1 MRQAEKKYFGD
12 IQQGRLNA
20 DDSALIVGQNEWINA
35 ENVRTGSTD
44 KGYTGIMESVGG
56 NELIEEPNAIGV
68 FYLNIEQNGQGS
80 YVLSQ
85 TKSTTRTSAVSTW
98 DIGNSVPPVGTQI
111 QGSINDPNY
120 GLIGILNYVVKSTDI
135 NVFILAKSLSN
146 NINVSSLIYGYT
158 STCLNNIIKIYSRPD
173 AGTVLNGLSIQN
185 ISIGTITPFQFGIN
199 NFIVAN
205 NNDTITWITNI
216 NALNNAKINKGVF
229 DVKLTLSHS
238 STSSPN
244 IRVYAYSIHNGLV
257 YNLGNERKIIQNKT
271 LITYDFN
278 INVQPINAFAD
289 YIGIDVLVENVSNGS
304 VTIYPQSAEIINK
317 KEIYSY
323 SSTNIFNRTSLNY
336 DYITIGSVE
345 DTENKRIV
353 YFNYDNSPVREDCI
367 ICYYTELNK
376 QYVVLSSSQVLGGLN
391 FDKNSLIHSAKISNG
406 STLSWTDGTNNEPR
420 KINIESGI
428 KSNDSSFQTDAKEY
442 TLPLNFSEITL
453 IKRPPAYTP
462 NIFKKNDPLFLN
474 NLIQY
479 DSFEFAFQYEYY
491 DNEISVV
498 GSYSEGSKLNYPT
511 YTSSPPNYIEV
522 DMDLREIVPNT
533 VKLINLIVRISDGT
547 NNGGVNAFIVK
558 TWNKN
563 NDDDNQAIINH
574 NIGNSA
580 LSYNFYNNITGQYLA
595 QDDVLRAF
603 DNVPIFSQTHEVSK
617 SRYFLANNVEGYN
630 APATTSLQAAM
641 SNIVNIT
648 LLAPPYAVF
657 SYKFTAGDPVTDWH
671 QTFNPIVGYQYRW
684 SYWGYYIWATAN
696 TPNGIQTGYFELS
709 RNYNLDNGYGTV
721 FPTLRPYPSD
731 PTFPSTI
738 TVGSLKYMGTNQAEI
753 ERNASIYVHQL
764 NPYYYNSPLV
774 QERLWANAGQTNV
787 SGLSSNY
794 YNVFPQLSTYKFGV
808 VFYDYAMRKCSVVPR
823 TTTGNQLFYTFDF
836 NVEGSTPDEIIVHDD
851 ISTYLVVGDTIVISG
866 STGIEIG
873 RAHV

>member
-1 MRQAEKKYFGD
+1 MLFR
-12 IQQGRLNA
+12 
-20 DDSALIVGQNEWINA
+20 S
-35 ENVRTGSTD
+35 NVRTGSTD

-428 KSNDSSFQTDAKEY
+428 LANDSSFVTKENKY
-442 TLPLNFSEITL
+442 IFPLEFSEITL
-453 IKRPPAYTP
+453 IKRPPAFTP
-462 NIFKKNDPLFLN
+462 NIEKKYDSLFLN
-474 NLIQY
+474 NFIFNK
-479 DSFEFAFQYEYY
+479 SFEFAFQYEYY
-491 DNEISVV
+491 DNEVSVV
-498 GSYSEGSKLNYPT
+498 GSYSQTSKLNYDT
-511 YTSSPPNYIEV
+511 QNYNYISVNMDYNEV
-522 DMDLREIVPNT
+522 IPQT
-533 VKLINLIVRISDGT
+533 VKIVNLIVRVGDGT
-547 NNGGVNAFIVK
+547 SIGSTTAFVVK
-558 TWNKN
+558 TWNREIESERLEIEA
-563 NDDDNQAIINH
+563 Q
-574 NIGNSA
+574 NSPSYA
-580 LSYNFYNNITGQYLA
+580 LLSYKFYNDITGNFLA
-595 QDDVLRAF
+595 SDDVLRPF
-603 DNVPIFSQTHEVSK
+603 DNVPIFSQTHEISK
-617 SRYFLANNVEGYN
+617 DRYFLANNIEGYDTPKESSLKISLGNTIQPGSVSLNLQLGLVAVYGGILSLGGNRYETYTSYCVYGTINGVTGYYELTSTIVKITQSFPLTPFVYFPAPTTTTYVNLNYRGASLN
-630 APATTSLQAAM
+630 ALYQVIISENAYLQNFSAGQYYIENKIVGVSTNGTITYDNTTKM
-641 SNIVNIT
+641 PMI
-648 LLAPPYAVF
+648 
-657 SYKFTAGDPVTDWH
+657 PVTGL
-671 QTFNPIVGYQYRW
+671 P
-684 SYWGYYIWATAN
+684 
-696 TPNGIQTGYFELS
+696 
-709 RNYNLDNGYGTV
+709 
-721 FPTLRPYPSD
+721 
-731 PTFPSTI
+731 
-738 TVGSLKYMGTNQAEI
+738 GSQ
-753 ERNASIYVHQL
+753 V
-764 NPYYYNSPLV
+764 
-774 QERLWANAGQTNV
+774 
-787 SGLSSNY
+787 
-794 YNVFPQLSTYKFGV
+794 YNVFPQSSSYNFGV
-808 VFYDYAMRKCSVVPR
+808 VFYDYAMRKCGVVKLPYSKFVLFNSLISNVN
-823 TTTGNQLFYTFDF
+823 TTSPHTIDF
-836 NVEGSTPDEIIVHDD
+836 GVGGSNITQ
-851 ISTYLVVGDTIVISG
+851 YK
-866 STGIEIG
+866 IG